1 MGFNKRY
8 INSEFS
14 IRALKNDDLKNYYG
28 KSDVLIFEDDVSSQI
43 YELFKKG
50 HTNTEIIN
58 IIKSNM
64 EEKTNEVYQSNQG
77 N

>member
-8 INSEFS
+8 VNSEFS
-14 IRALKNDDLKNYYG
+14 IKALKNDDLRNYYG

-50 HTNTEIIN
+50 HSNTEIIN

-64 EEKTNEVYQSNQG
+64 EEKTNEVYQINQG

>member
-8 INSEFS
+8 VDFKTSLI
-14 IRALKNDDLKNYYG
+14 ALENGDLRGYYG
-28 KSDVLIFEDDVSSQI
+28 KSDALIFEDEMSSVI
-43 YELFKKG
+43 YSLYKKG
-50 HTNTEIIN
+50 LSNTEIIT